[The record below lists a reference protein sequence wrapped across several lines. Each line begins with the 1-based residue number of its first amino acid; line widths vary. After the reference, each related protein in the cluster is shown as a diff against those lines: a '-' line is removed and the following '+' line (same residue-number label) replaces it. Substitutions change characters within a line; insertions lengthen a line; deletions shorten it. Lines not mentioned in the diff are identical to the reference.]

1 MAVGSIVPDGALLVL
16 RRASAALARSA
27 ALDVEVREQTRDGL
41 QRMRRAHD
49 AENLDWMEEA
59 ALQVAGVV
67 RDGLSATGRRPYEVL
82 SIYVVILA
90 LETFLQCQARLDLP
104 EAREIF
110 VTVCISRIGVLVAE
124 LETSEPSRTGDD
136 DSLVE

>member
-1 MAVGSIVPDGALLVL
+1 
-16 RRASAALARSA
+16 
-27 ALDVEVREQTRDGL
+27 
-41 QRMRRAHD
+41 
-49 AENLDWMEEA
+49 
-59 ALQVAGVV
+59 
-67 RDGLSATGRRPYEVL
+67 
-82 SIYVVILA
+82 
-90 LETFLQCQARLDLP
+90 LDLP

>member
-1 MAVGSIVPDGALLVL
+1 
-16 RRASAALARSA
+16 
-27 ALDVEVREQTRDGL
+27 
-41 QRMRRAHD
+41 MRRAHD

-90 LETFLQCQARLDLP
+90 LETFLQCQSRLDLP